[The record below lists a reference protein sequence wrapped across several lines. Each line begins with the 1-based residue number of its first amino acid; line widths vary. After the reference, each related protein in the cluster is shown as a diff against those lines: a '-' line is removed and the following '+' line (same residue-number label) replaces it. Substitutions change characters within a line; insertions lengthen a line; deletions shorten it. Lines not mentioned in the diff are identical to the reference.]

1 MQNSE
6 IKFQKI
12 GFVPKG
18 AYLYFILAT
27 TAVTVLSALFLR
39 FIFLTERAGAS
50 VPGIPGL
57 VFIIVLVWLS
67 VMALGLAFFLVVL
80 RPLKRSGRILNS
92 SLSDLYSLL
101 PDEDLDG
108 ISYDKAL
115 RVIFQYQT
123 QSVHKTLQLEYLK
136 KEAELNFFQS
146 QINPHFLY
154 NTLESIRGLALM
166 QDAYDVA
173 EMLEHLAALFR
184 NMTRKADALIT
195 VREELQ
201 NVENY
206 ILIQQMRFRDKFTYH
221 VDQSEDSDELLEF
234 NIPNLILQPLIEN
247 AISHGFSSIVTG
259 GKITLSAAR
268 TQSRLIIKIEDNGA
282 GISQEELKNI
292 NRVLAGHIRQ
302 ALPDKRHTGVALGN
316 INQRIQHQFGSRYGI
331 CISSTQN
338 VGTTVTVCLPLV
350 S

>member
-6 IKFQKI
+6 MKFQKI
-12 GFVPKG
+12 GLVPRG
-18 AYLYFILAT
+18 AYLYFILV
-27 TAVTVLSALFLR
+27 TAAITFLSGLFLR
-39 FIFLTERAGAS
+39 FVFLAEKAEPSAS
-50 VPGIPGL
+50 GGGGVVL
-57 VFIIVLVWLS
+57 CIVLAWLF
-67 VMALGLAFFLVVL
+67 VAALDLAFFIVVL
-80 RPLKRSGRILNS
+80 RPLRKSERILGS
-92 SLSDLYSLL
+92 SLSELYSRL
-101 PDEDLDG
+101 PDTDLDD
-108 ISYDKAL
+108 ISYDEAL

-221 VDQSEDSDELLEF
+221 VDLSEDSDELLEY

-247 AISHGFSSIVTG
+247 AISHGFSSIVAG
-259 GKITLSAAR
+259 GKISLSATR

-292 NRVLAGHIRQ
+292 NHVLAGHIQQ
-302 ALPDKRHTGVALGN
+302 ALSDKQHTGVALGN
-316 INQRIQHQFGSRYGI
+316 INQRIQHQFGNQYGI